1 VTGPLVVVGGL
12 PGTGKTTVASL
23 VAQRLGVGFVRVDTI
38 EQALRDHADLA
49 GPVGIAGYAVAYALA
64 AEQLALGL
72 GVVVECVNPLRATRD
87 AWDATGRAAGVE
99 ALQVELVCRD
109 LVEHRRR
116 IETRTVSVK
125 NLVPPSWH
133 EVRTR
138 EIEPWTAEHLVLDT
152 AMLSADQAAAR
163 VLDRIGTG

>member
-1 VTGPLVVVGGL
+1 MTGPLVVVGGL

-23 VAQRLGVGFVRVDTI
+23 VAQRLGVGFIRVDTV

-49 GPVGIAGYAVAYALA
+49 GPVGVSGYAVAYALA

-72 GVVVECVNPLRATRD
+72 GVVVECVNPLRVTRD
-87 AWDATGRAAGVE
+87 AWAETGRAARTA
-99 ALQVELVCRD
+99 ALQVELVCSD
-109 LVEHRRR
+109 TVEHRRR

-125 NLVPPSWH
+125 NLVPPTWH

-138 EIEPWTAEHLVLDT
+138 EVEPWTGERLVLDT
-152 AMLSADQAAAR
+152 AVLSADEAAAR
-163 VLDRIGTG
+163 VLRRIGTA